1 MIFLHL
7 LTVQSGA
14 IKRASLEVLAQGRAL
29 ADALNTSGYT
39 AELHAVVCTP
49 EVADWTAEK
58 WSAELGGYGAD
69 TVWSAT
75 DESFKEHNNQALLA
89 AVQTA
94 HAQATDQGAKP
105 SMVAMA
111 STEGAKDI
119 LGALSMRLG
128 ASVIADVSEFSV
140 AAGDAADSNGGTTSG
155 LTLTATRPVMA
166 SKAQT
171 QVQTTAKHV
180 MVSVRSGSYGI
191 LEAAGDQE
199 GGTASLQ
206 PVKIAHLNVDQTDSK
221 LQTQIREI
229 ITAAADTI
237 DLNEAETIVA
247 AGRGVKDETAKALI
261 AELAQC
267 LNAGIGASRA
277 LTEAGIYDPSVQIG
291 QTGKVVAPQLYIAV
305 GISGAIQ
312 HVAGIT
318 NSKVIVAINKDAD
331 APIFEVADY
340 GIVGDLYEVL
350 PAFIAEIKRL
360 KG

>member
-1 MIFLHL
+1 
-7 LTVQSGA
+7 V
-14 IKRASLEVLAQGRAL
+14 
-29 ADALNTSGYT
+29 
-39 AELHAVVCTP
+39 
-49 EVADWTAEK
+49 
-58 WSAELGGYGAD
+58 D

-94 HAQATDQGAKP
+94 HSQATDLGAKP
-105 SMVAMA
+105 SVVAMA
-111 STEGAKDI
+111 STEGVKDI

-128 ASVIADVSEFSV
+128 ASVVADVSEFGVV
-140 AAGDAADSNGGTTSG
+140 AEGDG
-155 LTLTATRPVMA
+155 LQLTATRPVMA

-171 QVQTTAKHV
+171 QVQATAKHV

-191 LEAAGDQE
+191 LEAAGGHE
-199 GGTASLQ
+199 GGTPTHQ
-206 PVKIAHLNVDQTDSK
+206 PVKIEHLIIEQTDSK

-237 DLNEAETIVA
+237 DFNEAEAIVA

-261 AELAQC
+261 AELAGV

-277 LTEAGIYDPSVQIG
+277 LTEAGVYDPSVQIG
-291 QTGKVVAPQLYIAV
+291 QTGKVVAPQLYISV

-318 NSKVIVAINKDAD
+318 NSKVIVAVNKDAD

-350 PAFIAEIKRL
+350 PALIAEIKRL